1 MKSSILTM
9 FLRLILPL
17 FLLCGTAAAAHAAQ
31 LQKIEHKTL
40 AAGSEEVVLSFNAV
54 VEPKVFTM
62 GGKQPRLV
70 FDFAGVEPR
79 STLRDLTPG
88 AAMVKGVRLGIH
100 RQGEIK
106 TRLVF
111 DVASLQGLKHSYKVD
126 ENNKR
131 LIIRFT
137 GAGAAVAAKEKPAQ
151 TAPARL
157 PAGASKKKGASQEA
171 VTVNSAAEKE
181 KEATPAP
188 ARKETVTARKPAPL
202 VETAKGPAAAPA
214 LTRQEPVS
222 PDAGTQTEK
231 PASMSAQSPASAAKA
246 FENVPDQPAQPLS
259 PVKPVAPTGTAD
271 AITPASPAPAPAV
284 PAAPTE
290 APYLSAIQFDPD
302 SPRGELVQFKL
313 NGFYPPV
320 LRSIET
326 GSPQVICEFT
336 NLQVAPA
343 LEGPIKISGRF
354 VKAIRLDKAADGS
367 KVRVFVELE
376 PNQSYD
382 LQQVFFKEDN
392 FFVLIVNTVKA

>member
-1 MKSSILTM
+1 M
-9 FLRLILPL
+9 FLRLILPF
-17 FLLCGTAAAAHAAQ
+17 FLLCGTAAAANAAQ

-40 AAGSEEVVLSFNAV
+40 APGSEEVVLSFNTV

-62 GGKQPRLV
+62 DGKQPRLV
-70 FDFAGVEPR
+70 FDFAGVEPYR
-79 STLRDLTPG
+79 TLRGLTPG
-88 AAMVKGVRLGIH
+88 ATLVKGVRFGVH
-100 RQGEIK
+100 RQGDVK

-111 DVASLQGLKHSYKVD
+111 DVNSLQGLKHSYKVD
-126 ENNKR
+126 EGNKR
-131 LIIRFT
+131 LVIHFAS
-137 GAGAAVAAKEKPAQ
+137 AGAAVAAKEKPAQ
-151 TAPARL
+151 AAPAKL
-157 PAGASKKKGASQEA
+157 QAGTAKKKGVGQETAA
-171 VTVNSAAEKE
+171 VSRAAEKQKEKE
-181 KEATPAP
+181 KEAAAPPAP
-188 ARKETVTARKPAPL
+188 KEAATARKPVPAPSAEAEKKA
-202 VETAKGPAAAPA
+202 VAQKAVAPAQETASGPAQPA
-214 LTRQEPVS
+214 
-222 PDAGTQTEK
+222 
-231 PASMSAQSPASAAKA
+231 
-246 FENVPDQPAQPLS
+246 QPAQPLS
-259 PVKPVAPTGTAD
+259 PAQPAAPAGTVPA
-271 AITPASPAPAPAV
+271 ATAASPAPAAAVPAAP

-326 GSPQVICEFT
+326 GNPQVICEFT

-354 VKAIRLDKAADGS
+354 VKAIRLDKAPDGG